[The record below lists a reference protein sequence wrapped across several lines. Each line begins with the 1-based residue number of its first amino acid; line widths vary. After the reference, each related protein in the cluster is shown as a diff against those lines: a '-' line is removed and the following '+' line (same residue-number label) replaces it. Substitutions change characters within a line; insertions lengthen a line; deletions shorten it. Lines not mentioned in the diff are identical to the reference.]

1 MICSRPMNTLSTKYS
16 KSCSRVSGVS
26 MVASELVDKLEHLVV
41 VQTDLVEQLL
51 TRCGHRECLK
61 QRHRQGFVRYII
73 GAIGHLVL
81 FLSRILVGVVGETG
95 VLSWSASTARSDRM
109 CW

>member
-1 MICSRPMNTLSTKYS
+1 MMICSRPMNTLSTKYS

-73 GAIGHLVL
+73 EHLRT
-81 FLSRILVGVVGETG
+81 FEVVVFDEGFF
-95 VLSWSASTARSDRM
+95 SPSM
-109 CW
+109 

>member
-1 MICSRPMNTLSTKYS
+1 MNTLSTKYS

-51 TRCGHRECLK
+51 TRCGHRECLE
-61 QRHRQGFVRYII
+61 QGHRQGFVRYII
-73 GAIGHLVL
+73 EHLRT
-81 FLSRILVGVVGETG
+81 FEVVVFDEGFFFP
-95 VLSWSASTARSDRM
+95 SM
-109 CW
+109 